1 MQDCREAFERGVAQ
15 LLDLQPQASKESV
28 HVQDVLQAKFNT
40 LELFPECRALKGFSG
55 AIDFA
60 ILSERVL
67 IQVDGPGHYGT
78 LGLNKAKS
86 TDQEAVDA
94 RCNTCALRQGWH
106 MLRIHVDDLYECESL
121 IGDVLCVARAG
132 LTLTE
137 ADCSWQFSSMTWSPS
152 CGRSRKVLI
161 RSSVGHVLR
170 TV

>member
-1 MQDCREAFERGVAQ
+1 M
-15 LLDLQPQASKESV
+15 
-28 HVQDVLQAKFNT
+28 QDVLQAKFNT

-94 RCNTCALRQGWH
+94 RCNTCALQQG
-106 MLRIHVDDLYECESL
+106 
-121 IGDVLCVARAG
+121 
-132 LTLTE
+132 
-137 ADCSWQFSSMTWSPS
+137 
-152 CGRSRKVLI
+152 
-161 RSSVGHVLR
+161 
-170 TV
+170 